1 MNTYDNSYINNDNIS
16 ELSNDPQ
23 FESRLEIS
31 SDQTTVEKCEEEFS
45 GEDFQKLV
53 RVGFIR
59 KVYGVLIVQLILTL
73 ILSSIGL
80 NDAVSSTY
88 KHNTFLIWVFVGLVI
103 LILTIITCFKKP
115 SKKVPLNYILLL
127 FFTMIMSL
135 IVSYIYILTDNWKL
149 IMSIGGNLILVVM
162 SLICITYISTKSYSY
177 MKAFLSIVSICA
189 AYATMLLFSGVNQAP
204 YYYGILG
211 ILIYSVYLLVNTK
224 ILVEDNFGKEYTVDD
239 YIIVSLRFYVLDL
252 VYLVL
257 WFISVIIQ
265 ILIRTYT
272 FNY

>member
-1 MNTYDNSYINNDNIS
+1 MNTFDNSSINNDNNS
-16 ELSNDPQ
+16 ELSDDHQ

-31 SDQTTVEKCEEEFS
+31 NDSTAVEKLDEEFS

-73 ILSSIGL
+73 MLSSIGL
-80 NDAVSSTY
+80 NDIISSTY
-88 KHNTFLIWVFVGLVI
+88 KHNTYLIWVFVGLVV
-103 LILTIITCFKKP
+103 LILTVITCFKKP

-127 FFTMIMSL
+127 LFTIIMSF

-149 IMSIGGNLILVVM
+149 IMSIGGNLILVIK
-162 SLICITYISTKSYSY
+162 SLIMVTYISKKSYSY
-177 MKAFLSIVSICA
+177 IKAFISIISICA
-189 AYATMLLFSGVNQAP
+189 VYSVLLLISGVYQAT

-211 ILIYSVYLLVNTK
+211 ILVYSVYLLINTK

-252 VYLVL
+252 VYLIL
-257 WFISVIIQ
+257 WLISVIVQ